1 MSLKTTLSLQFSKV
15 AEKLKVSEH
24 KYPKFSILIH
34 SAKESLNNTLYV
46 TKPITISARESKT
59 AMITKCNLN
68 SISTE
73 EDPCANDETLTRA
86 DSAIKKVGTSSNKKK
101 EHKLHIE
108 DRCLFMM
115 FLFPY

>member
-86 DSAIKKVGTSSNKKK
+86 DSAIKKVPHLMKK
-101 EHKLHIE
+101 EHKLHIK
-108 DRCLFMM
+108 DVFVSLLILF
-115 FLFPY
+115 LI